1 MINLPTP
8 TLNLT
13 AFYGIAD
20 NLSQEDAE
28 RVVEAFPDMFKG
40 ALDFGPA
47 KEPTPKDEPAG
58 PRVAKVRPAK
68 SEAPIDK
75 GHVRELCL
83 LYVREHPASKAEDVA
98 AALHAPPYDREAFGK
113 AVKAA
118 LESLVDSK
126 ALSCEGER
134 RGRKYTI
141 MTPRVDPQEAAE

>member
-1 MINLPTP
+1 MINLTAH
-8 TLNLT
+8 LNLIK
-13 AFYGIAD
+13 FSKIARA
-20 NLSQEDAE
+20 LTREESE
-28 RVVEAFPDMFKG
+28 RVAAAFPDMFKD
-40 ALDFGPA
+40 AIEFGPA
-47 KEPTPKDEPAG
+47 KEPTPKDEPTG